1 MKICQANQWHKKPR
15 SDPFHHP
22 KLEASYAGV
31 DRGKLLHVS
40 EWDDVLEHLRG
51 VVAAGVLVKVGG
63 SYLGARVAGHSGDE
77 SLIIGF
83 GMLPRAGVE
92 LVVIAGALTS
102 RIIDQRLFSAVLAL
116 IIVSVLS
123 TPPLLKH
130 AIQRINS

>member
-1 MKICQANQWHKKPR
+1 M
-15 SDPFHHP
+15 
-22 KLEASYAGV
+22 
-31 DRGKLLHVS
+31 
-40 EWDDVLEHLRG
+40 
-51 VVAAGVLVKVGG
+51 KVGG